1 MKNQPELNLRIPEDL
16 LRKLLYV
23 SEAEGRSPNN
33 HILMLLR
40 NNVQYFERA
49 KGRIDQAKLRAIDL
63 SEYEKTLEQILG
75 DEVDQHGADEDNIFI
90 PQKLP
95 GENSG
100 PPGGQRGEYQIEQ
113 RYLQHCDGYIAC

>member
-1 MKNQPELNLRIPEDL
+1 MKNQPELTLRIPEDL

-49 KGRIDQAKLRAIDL
+49 KGRIDQNKLRSIDL
-63 SEYEKTLEQILG
+63 SEYEKNS
-75 DEVDQHGADEDNIFI
+75 DEA
-90 PQKLP
+90 
-95 GENSG
+95 
-100 PPGGQRGEYQIEQ
+100 
-113 RYLQHCDGYIAC
+113 

>member
-23 SEAEGRSPNN
+23 SNAEGRSPNN

-49 KGRIDQAKLRAIDL
+49 KGRMDPAALRAIDI
-63 SEYEKTLEQILG
+63 SEYEKDSAE
-75 DEVDQHGADEDNIFI
+75 
-90 PQKLP
+90 
-95 GENSG
+95 S
-100 PPGGQRGEYQIEQ
+100 
-113 RYLQHCDGYIAC
+113 